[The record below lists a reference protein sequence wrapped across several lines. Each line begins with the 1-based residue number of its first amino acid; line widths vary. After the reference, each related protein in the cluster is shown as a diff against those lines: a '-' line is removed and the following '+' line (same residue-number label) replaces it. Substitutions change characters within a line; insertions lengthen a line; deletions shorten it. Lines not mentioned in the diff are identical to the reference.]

1 MESGKNP
8 FFAKQTKSAK
18 ILSIRV
24 IRVPLKAQIAPKT
37 NYFSL
42 FLISSRRVFYFVKT
56 NHLSRQDET
65 KISSRRNGT
74 FFSLKTI
81 KKGPRAGT
89 RDPRTS
95 KKKLSKAG
103 SSLLFGT
110 INRLAS
116 SVNVYL
122 GEKAPCFFECWRHLP
137 LPETLSHPN

>member
-1 MESGKNP
+1 VESGKNP

-24 IRVPLKAQIAPKT
+24 ICVPLKTQITPKT

-42 FLISSRRVFYFVKT
+42 FFISSRRVFYFVKT

-65 KISSRRNGT
+65 KISSRRNCT
-74 FFSLKTI
+74 YFSLKSI

-95 KKKLSKAG
+95 KKEAHSAG
-103 SSLLFGT
+103 SSQLYGR
-110 INRLAS
+110 IHPSAW
-116 SVNVYL
+116 SVIACQDGKV
-122 GEKAPCFFECWRHLP
+122 PCFFGCLRQKFLLEI
-137 LPETLSHPN
+137 LSRRN